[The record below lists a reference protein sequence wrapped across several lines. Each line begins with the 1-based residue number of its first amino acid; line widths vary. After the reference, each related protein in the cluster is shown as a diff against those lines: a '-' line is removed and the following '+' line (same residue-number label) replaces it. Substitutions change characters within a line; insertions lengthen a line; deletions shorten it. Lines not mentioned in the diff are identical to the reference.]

1 MLPAG
6 ATAPRS
12 AASYFLA
19 AFFFRA
25 AFGLAFLATFFLAAL
40 LATFRA
46 GFFATFLA
54 AFFLATSRPP
64 N

>member
-1 MLPAG
+1 
-6 ATAPRS
+6 
-12 AASYFLA
+12 
-19 AFFFRA
+19 
-25 AFGLAFLATFFLAAL
+25 LATFFLAAL

-64 N
+64 NLPGERAP